1 MDTFSLQL
9 VSPEK
14 EYFSG
19 STKMVVLPGE
29 EGDFSVLP
37 DHAPIITYLRPGRIT
52 IKSATEEEF
61 IYFVASGFVKVNE
74 NYCHVLVDYIK
85 KKSDLNLGE
94 IKKELTNYLAKFEN
108 EKDQLVIET
117 LKEKVTILQEEINFL
132 EYKD

>member
-1 MDTFSLQL
+1 M
-9 VSPEK
+9 
-14 EYFSG
+14 
-19 STKMVVLPGE
+19 
-29 EGDFSVLP
+29 
-37 DHAPIITYLRPGRIT
+37 
-52 IKSATEEEF
+52 
-61 IYFVASGFVKVNE
+61 
-74 NYCHVLVDYIK
+74 HVLVDYIK

>member
-1 MDTFSLQL
+1 MGTFSLQL

-19 STKMVVLPGE
+19 STEMVVLPGE

-52 IKSATEEEF
+52 IKSAKGEDL
-61 IYFVASGFVKVNE
+61 IYFVASGFVKVDK
-74 NYCHVLVDYIK
+74 NYCQVLVDYIK
-85 KKSDLNLGE
+85 KKSDLNLQE
-94 IKKELTNYLAKFEN
+94 TKKELTNYLAKVEN
-108 EKDQLVIET
+108 EKDQSEIEI
-117 LKEKVTILQEEINFL
+117 LKDKITILEEEINFL